1 MHQPCTAASDKIDTL
16 EVCCEGIPR
25 SRPIGCVNLSLAFL
39 RFRDMLF
46 CMVQVI
52 SMGAKGSMVLPE
64 AIRRRLGLISEGE
77 RVELSEVEGGVMIR
91 RFDEVE
97 AEVYTDERMAE
108 FEENNEKALESFKEK
123 IKNALH

>member
-1 MHQPCTAASDKIDTL
+1 MTLLLDTSAVL
-16 EVCCEGIPR
+16 DYCFA
-25 SRPIGCVNLSLAFL
+25 NLSLAFL

-52 SMGAKGSMVLPE
+52 SIRAKGSMVLPE

-91 RFDEVE
+91 RFDELE
-97 AEVYTDERMAE
+97 AEVYTDERMVE

>member
-16 EVCCEGIPR
+16 EACCEGIPR

-39 RFRDMLF
+39 LFRDLLF

-97 AEVYTDERMAE
+97 AE
-108 FEENNEKALESFKEK
+108 
-123 IKNALH
+123 I

>member
-1 MHQPCTAASDKIDTL
+1 
-16 EVCCEGIPR
+16 
-25 SRPIGCVNLSLAFL
+25 
-39 RFRDMLF
+39 
-46 CMVQVI
+46 
-52 SMGAKGSMVLPE
+52 
-64 AIRRRLGLISEGE
+64 
-77 RVELSEVEGGVMIR
+77 MIR

>member
-1 MHQPCTAASDKIDTL
+1 
-16 EVCCEGIPR
+16 
-25 SRPIGCVNLSLAFL
+25 
-39 RFRDMLF
+39 MLF

-64 AIRRRLGLISEGE
+64 AIRRRFGLLSEGE